1 MAGARRRLRC
11 PANRYSLQGAVIAME
26 VPTVV
31 ISREAGTLR
40 VQVRGAASPEATRAY
55 WRQIVEE
62 FAREPADY
70 VLLIDELR
78 GPALSAED
86 WQALVRTLV
95 GSGLESVRIAHV
107 KPNGLDEVEH
117 CELSARQVGFQA
129 RVFMDVREARLWLRY
144 GQQPTD

>member
-1 MAGARRRLRC
+1 MK
-11 PANRYSLQGAVIAME
+11 
-26 VPTVV
+26 VPSVV
-31 ISREAGTLR
+31 MSREAGTLC
-40 VQVRGAASPEATRAY
+40 VHVRGLASPGATRAY
-55 WRQIVEE
+55 WREIVEE

-78 GPALSAED
+78 GPALGAGD
-86 WQALVRTLV
+86 WQALVRMLA

-129 RVFMDVREARLWLRY
+129 RVFVDVREARLWLRY
-144 GQQPTD
+144 GQPPED